1 MALTIYTVRFSK
13 LILRKITKKLLP
25 PVADSREGKSLKND
39 ICLILGYRTVGGFR
53 VTKRGNHDRG
63 LRSRHAIHHTTQL
76 FTRRV
81 ECRSPRSSIVTYIYI
96 YIYIYI

>member
-39 ICLILGYRTVGGFR
+39 ICLILGYRTVGGF
-53 VTKRGNHDRG
+53 
-63 LRSRHAIHHTTQL
+63 
-76 FTRRV
+76 
-81 ECRSPRSSIVTYIYI
+81 
-96 YIYIYI
+96 